1 MKIIALLPMKGH
13 SERVPNKN
21 LRNFNSLPLFHII
34 LKKLDKVDLIDE
46 IIINTDS
53 NEISESALKV
63 SKKVKII
70 SRPKELRGDFV
81 SMNEIIDY
89 DISNSDGDIYI
100 QTHSTNPLLKKNT
113 IESAIKYFIE
123 NKDHY
128 DSIFSVTKHQ
138 SRFYDNKLNAVN
150 HNPYELLRTQDLPPL
165 YEENSCF
172 YIFTK
177 NSFMGNSKNRIGLN
191 PYIYSM
197 EKLES
202 VDIDEQEDFI
212 LAELIHKNFPE
223 YQ

>member
-21 LRNFNSLPLFHII
+21 LRNFNSSPLFHII

-53 NEISESALKV
+53 NDIAKSALKV
-63 SKKVKII
+63 SQKVKII
-70 SRPKELRGDFV
+70 SRPKELCGDFV
-81 SMNEIIDY
+81 PMNDIIDY

-100 QTHSTNPLLKKNT
+100 QTHSTNPLLKTNT
-113 IESAIKYFIE
+113 LERALKFFIDCE
-123 NKDHY
+123 DKY

-138 SRFYDNKLNAVN
+138 SRFYDDKLNAVN
-150 HNPYELLRTQDLPPL
+150 HNPKELLRTQDLPPL
-165 YEENSCF
+165 FEENSCF

-177 NSFMGNSKNRIGLN
+177 NSFINNSKKRIGLN
-191 PYIYSM
+191 PYIYTM

-212 LAELIHKNFPE
+212 LAELLHKNFPE